1 MASGLVDLGDHPA
14 VQQLRAVL
22 QAFGSEDKQQ
32 GDHQK
37 AVQELRALVRASE
50 IPGLAEDT
58 QARLR
63 AVKDDL
69 MHLLDGAVH
78 VVDDVKAC
86 FDVFLDIHFLV
97 GVIESG
103 AELERLP
110 GWVVSFSLLSP
121 SSMKCDVCVLQAGS
135 SKRQKE
141 RRKGWQVPLPARG
154 REKDSRPHRF
164 VSSLTESGKWSGA
177 WKKVRNVFPL
187 LSMQLFIH
195 LSSQA

>member
-78 VVDDVKAC
+78 VVDDVKVVRQPKRPIVGQRVGH
-86 FDVFLDIHFLV
+86 DVSECPKV
-97 GVIESG
+97 W
-103 AELERLP
+103 LP
-110 GWVVSFSLLSP
+110 P
-121 SSMKCDVCVLQAGS
+121 SS
-135 SKRQKE
+135 
-141 RRKGWQVPLPARG
+141 
-154 REKDSRPHRF
+154 
-164 VSSLTESGKWSGA
+164 
-177 WKKVRNVFPL
+177 
-187 LSMQLFIH
+187 
-195 LSSQA
+195 